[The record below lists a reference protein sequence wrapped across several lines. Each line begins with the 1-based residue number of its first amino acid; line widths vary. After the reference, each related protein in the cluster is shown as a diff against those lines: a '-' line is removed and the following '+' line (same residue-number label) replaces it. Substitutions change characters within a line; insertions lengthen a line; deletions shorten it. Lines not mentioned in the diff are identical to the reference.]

1 MSLVTRGLGTSAI
14 VTAGLGGNQSTPI
27 QAGNSMIY
35 KAVDKTGDYEVV
47 KDNIL

>member
-1 MSLVTRGLGTSAI
+1 MSI
-14 VTAGLGGNQSTPI
+14 VTQGFGGKAITTAGWGGNQSTPA

-47 KDNIL
+47 KDQIL